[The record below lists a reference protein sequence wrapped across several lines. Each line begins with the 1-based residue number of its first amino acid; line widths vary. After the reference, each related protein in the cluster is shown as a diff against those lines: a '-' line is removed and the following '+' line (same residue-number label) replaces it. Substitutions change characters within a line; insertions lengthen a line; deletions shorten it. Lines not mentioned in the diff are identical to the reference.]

1 MQKIQHKP
9 QTPNQSLCGVE
20 DGGESEI
27 LVDPDLLKAWSQGDT
42 SQSIFHDFHPSPKS
56 YLFITLSNFPVMS

>member
-27 LVDPDLLKAWSQGDT
+27 LVDPDLLKA
-42 SQSIFHDFHPSPKS
+42 
-56 YLFITLSNFPVMS
+56 